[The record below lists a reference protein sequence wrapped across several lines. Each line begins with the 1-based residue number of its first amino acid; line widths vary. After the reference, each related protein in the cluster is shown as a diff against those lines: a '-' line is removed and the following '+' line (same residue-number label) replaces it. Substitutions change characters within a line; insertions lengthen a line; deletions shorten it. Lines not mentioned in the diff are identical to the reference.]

1 MTRLVPVSV
10 VLPCYRCAQTIE
22 RAVTS
27 VVSQTVRPLDL
38 ILVDDGSGDE
48 TRDVLNALQSRYSSD
63 WIHLVLLDQ
72 NVGAASARNAGWDQ
86 SMGDYVAF
94 LDADDAWHPRKL
106 ELQYQFM
113 QARPD
118 VAVSGHGHI
127 QVDAAQALDERSLGE
142 LDFRTVSNC
151 SLLLKNPFV
160 TPSFMVRRDLPYRFL
175 AGRRYMEDH
184 YFLMQVAAADLPI
197 MKIAL
202 PLSLTFKKSFG
213 EAGLSASLWAMQ
225 CGELENYDLLLKSK
239 KIPFVVILCLKAY
252 SWLKFCRRIF
262 IVLLRKLSTLSDSR
276 NQGTK

>member
-1 MTRLVPVSV
+1 
-10 VLPCYRCAQTIE
+10 
-22 RAVTS
+22 
-27 VVSQTVRPLDL
+27 
-38 ILVDDGSGDE
+38 LVDDGSGDE
-48 TRDVLNALQSRYSSD
+48 TRDVLTALQSRYSAG
-63 WIHLVLLDQ
+63 WIQLVLLDQ

-86 SMGDYVAF
+86 AKGEYVAF

-113 QARPD
+113 QPRPD
-118 VAVSGHGHI
+118 VVVSGHDHI
-127 QVDAAQALDERSLGE
+127 QVDAAQALEERSLGE
-142 LDFRTVSNC
+142 LDFRTVSRC
-151 SLLLKNPFV
+151 SVLLKNPFV

-184 YFLMQVAAADLPI
+184 YFLMQVATTDLPI

-213 EAGLSASLWAMQ
+213 ETGLSASLWAMQ

-239 KIPFVVILCLKAY
+239 KISFFTALCLKAY

-262 IVLLRKLSTLSDSR
+262 IVMFRKLSTLSDSQ
-276 NQGTK
+276 NQGSK